1 MYDFQN
7 IIKLFDLQ
15 EPHGIPEEE
24 ILQAVNKW
32 DHLPSVLTDFYRCLG
47 EEGKVCYIC
56 DQLLEPHELYEKDDC
71 LHFYDGMQGAVTFLI
86 KMSDIQKDDPPVF
99 LKKGGSSALFPVCDS
114 LFKFLNGI
122 SSMQAINEGLPFN
135 SEGFYDADEKML
147 AEIEKSFTK
156 KDFSLTNLPNID
168 FYSLNDDDILAV
180 LSDNE
185 GSQVGFASSN
195 IKHFEEIDSLITS
208 YL

>member
-1 MYDFQN
+1 MQ
-7 IIKLFDLQ
+7 Q
-15 EPHGIPEEE
+15 PHGIPEEE
-24 ILQAVNKW
+24 ILQAVNKRE
-32 DHLPSVLTDFYRCLG
+32 HFLSVLTDFYRCPRA
-47 EEGKVCYIC
+47 EGKVCCIC
-56 DQLLEPHELYEKDDC
+56 HQLSKPHELYEKDDC
-71 LHFYDGMQGAVTFLI
+71 LHFYEGMQGAVTFLI

-122 SSMQAINEGLPFN
+122 SFMQAINEGLPFN

-168 FYSLNDDDILAV
+168 FYSINDDDIPAV

-185 GSQVGFASSN
+185 GAQVGFASSN